1 MENENN
7 HNKNHIFFKSE
18 IRCQEKP
25 RIQDF
30 SPFYPRASGDCSRP
44 PELLGAAQGPQT
56 PGRKGTSLCEV
67 HELLCNPISAFI
79 FKV

>member
-25 RIQDF
+25 RMQDF
-30 SPFYPRASGDCSRP
+30 SPFT
-44 PELLGAAQGPQT
+44 PELLGALSDPQT
-56 PGRKGTSLCEV
+56 PKINR
-67 HELLCNPISAFI
+67 
-79 FKV
+79 

>member
-1 MENENN
+1 MLWKMKTITIKTTFFSKEKLGARRSPEFR
-7 HNKNHIFFKSE
+7 IFHHFT
-18 IRCQEKP
+18 
-25 RIQDF
+25 
-30 SPFYPRASGDCSRP
+30 